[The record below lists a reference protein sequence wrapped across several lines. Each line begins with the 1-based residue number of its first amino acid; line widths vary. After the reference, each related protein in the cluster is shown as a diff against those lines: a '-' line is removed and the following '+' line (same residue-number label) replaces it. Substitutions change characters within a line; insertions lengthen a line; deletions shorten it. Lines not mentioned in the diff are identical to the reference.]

1 MGIREDMTADLK
13 QAMRD
18 KDNNTR
24 DTLRLLLAAV
34 KQAEV
39 DGGKTLDDSAVQA
52 IVTKQAKQRRES
64 IDAYESAGR
73 TDLSEPEKLELA
85 VIEKYLPQ
93 MMGRD
98 EIEAIAKEVFAETG
112 AEGPRA
118 MGAIMGKLMPK
129 IKAAGQADGKLVNQV
144 VRELLNS

>member
-1 MGIREDMTADLK
+1 MSIREDMTADMK

-18 KDNNTR
+18 KDNTTR

-34 KQAEV
+34 KQVEV
-39 DGGKTLDDSAVQA
+39 DGQKSLDDAAVQA
-52 IVTKQAKQRRES
+52 IITKQGKQRRES
-64 IDAYESAGR
+64 ISEYEKAGR

-93 MMGRD
+93 MMSRS
-98 EIEAIAKEVFAETG
+98 EIESIAREVIADVD
-112 AEGPRA
+112 ASGPKA

-144 VRELLNS
+144 VRELLA